1 MADRKVELER
11 KKAKLQAMRDE
22 KRRKEEDRRKREVTS
37 DLSINTIIISKPNY
51 IQCLPHTDILAC

>member
-37 DLSINTIIISKPNY
+37 DLSFNKHDNY
-51 IQCLPHTDILAC
+51 IEA